1 MKQEWGASA
10 GGAYRTKRGIDQ
22 GILASLAIAL
32 LTLVIGAIVRSSVTE
47 AHAAGWEIR
56 VMEFVPK
63 AMEQA
68 SIPGAIIGIWQDGAT
83 PYVRA
88 FGVRDTATGEPMATD
103 LYMRIGSVTKT
114 FVTTAILQLV
124 DQGKVGLDDPIS
136 RYVPGVPN
144 GDAVSIRHLAAMR
157 SGLFDYSDVT
167 QAAMPDNQE
176 RRYTPQDLLEI
187 IVQHPPDFPADTKFD
202 YNNSNTVLLGLVVEK
217 VSGQP
222 LDRYIDEHIVQAEHL
237 QHTLFPAD
245 AILPSPHAHGYT
257 KMPDGKIADGTD
269 WNPSWGW
276 AAGQMVSTVDD
287 LHIWARDLATGKL
300 LTPAAQ
306 REREKFQPAPSE
318 GDGALYGLGVEYQFG
333 WIGHN
338 GNITG
343 YQTYA
348 YYLPS
353 EKTTMVVMVN
363 SNADAVAVWNFVRG
377 IVKII
382 TPDHPWPA
390 PPSTE

>member
-1 MKQEWGASA
+1 MREESSAPKGGVDRGDGGTGRTISPPRITAALVILITALA
-10 GGAYRTKRGIDQ
+10 GGGEAAAQTAERDAKLTETIPKLMEQ
-22 GILASLAIAL
+22 AL
-32 LTLVIGAIVRSSVTE
+32 VPGAIVGVWKDGE
-47 AHAAGWEIR
+47 A
-56 VMEFVPK
+56 
-63 AMEQA
+63 
-68 SIPGAIIGIWQDGAT
+68 
-83 PYVRA
+83 PYVQA

-103 LYMRIGSVTKT
+103 LSMRIGSVTKT

-136 RYVPGVPN
+136 KHVPGVPN
-144 GDAVSIRHLAAMR
+144 GDAVTIRQLAGMR
-157 SGLFDYSDVT
+157 SGLFDYTDVT
-167 QAAMPDNQE
+167 QAAMPDDPQ
-176 RRYTPQDLLEI
+176 RQYTPQDLLEI
-187 IVQHPPDFPADTKFD
+187 ISQHPPVFPADTRFD

-217 VSGQP
+217 LSGQP
-222 LDRYIDEHIVQAEHL
+222 LDRYIDEHIVQPERL
-237 QHTLFPAD
+237 QHTVFPAD
-245 AILPSPHAHGYT
+245 ATLPSPHARGYT
-257 KMPDGKIADGTD
+257 KMPDGKIVDGTG

-287 LHIWARDLATGKL
+287 LHVWVRDLATGKL
-300 LTPAAQ
+300 LSLAAQ
-306 REREKFQPAPSE
+306 REREKFQIAPSE

-348 YYLPS
+348 YYLPF

-363 SNADAVAVWNFVRG
+363 SNADAVGVWNFVRD

-382 TPDHPWPA
+382 SPDHPWPA
-390 PPSTE
+390 PPSGP

>member
-1 MKQEWGASA
+1 MILITALA
-10 GGAYRTKRGIDQ
+10 GGGEAAAQTAERDAKLTETIPKLMEQ
-22 GILASLAIAL
+22 AL
-32 LTLVIGAIVRSSVTE
+32 VPGAIVGVWKDGE
-47 AHAAGWEIR
+47 A
-56 VMEFVPK
+56 
-63 AMEQA
+63 
-68 SIPGAIIGIWQDGAT
+68 
-83 PYVRA
+83 PYVQA

-103 LYMRIGSVTKT
+103 LSMRIGSVTKT

-136 RYVPGVPN
+136 KHVPGVPN
-144 GDAVSIRHLAAMR
+144 GDAVTIRQLAGMR
-157 SGLFDYSDVT
+157 SGLFDYTDVT
-167 QAAMPDNQE
+167 QAAMPDDPQ
-176 RRYTPQDLLEI
+176 RQYTPQDLLEI
-187 IVQHPPDFPADTKFD
+187 ISQHPPVFPADTRFD

-217 VSGQP
+217 LSGQP
-222 LDRYIDEHIVQAEHL
+222 LDRYIDEHIVQPERL
-237 QHTLFPAD
+237 QHTVFPAD
-245 AILPSPHAHGYT
+245 ATLPSPHARGYT
-257 KMPDGKIADGTD
+257 KMPDGKIVDGTG

-287 LHIWARDLATGKL
+287 LHVWVRDLATGKL
-300 LTPAAQ
+300 LSLAAQ
-306 REREKFQPAPSE
+306 REREKFQIAPSE

-348 YYLPS
+348 YYLPF

-363 SNADAVAVWNFVRG
+363 SNADAVGVWNFVRD

-382 TPDHPWPA
+382 SPDHPWPA
-390 PPSTE
+390 PPSGP

>member
-1 MKQEWGASA
+1 MKEEWEASA
-10 GGAYRTKRGIDQ
+10 GGAYRTKRGIGQ
-22 GILASLAIAL
+22 GILAPLAIAM
-32 LTLVIGAIVRSSVTE
+32 LTLLIGTIVRCSATE
-47 AHAAGWEIR
+47 AHAAVWDVR
-56 VMEFVPK
+56 LTEFVEK
-63 AMEQA
+63 AMEEA
-68 SIPGAIIGIWQDGAT
+68 STPGAIIGIWQDGAS

-103 LYMRIGSVTKT
+103 LHMRIGSVTKT

-124 DQGKVGLDDPIS
+124 DQGQVNLDDPIS
-136 RYVPGVPN
+136 KYVPGVPN
-144 GDAVSIRHLAAMR
+144 GDAVTLRQLAGMR

-167 QAAMPDNQE
+167 QAAMPDPKRQH
-176 RRYTPQDLLEI
+176 TPQDLLGI
-187 IVQHPPDFPADTKFD
+187 IVQHPPEFPADID
-202 YNNSNTVLLGLVVEK
+202 YNNTNTVLLGLVVEK

-222 LDRYIDEHIVQAEHL
+222 LNCYIEEHIARPGESQPHSLPNRCFSAVAARPRLYE
-237 QHTLFPAD
+237 D
-245 AILPSPHAHGYT
+245 A
-257 KMPDGKIADGTD
+257 DGKIVDGTD

-300 LTPAAQ
+300 LTPAAHC
-306 REREKFQPAPSE
+306 EREKFQPAPSE

-377 IVKII
+377 IAKII

-390 PPSTE
+390 PPSDE

>member
-1 MKQEWGASA
+1 MKEEWEASA
-10 GGAYRTKRGIDQ
+10 RGAYRTKCGIDQ
-22 GILASLAIAL
+22 GILAPLAIAL
-32 LTLVIGAIVRSSVTE
+32 TLLIGAIVRCSAME
-47 AHAAGWEIR
+47 AHAALWD
-56 VMEFVPK
+56 VPLTEFVEK
-63 AMEQA
+63 AMEEA
-68 SIPGAIIGIWQDGAT
+68 SIPGAIIGIWQDGEF

-88 FGVRDTATGEPMATD
+88 FGVRDTATGEPMAAD
-103 LYMRIGSVTKT
+103 LHMRIGSVTKT

-136 RYVPGVPN
+136 KYVPGVPN
-144 GDAVSIRHLAAMR
+144 GDAVTLRQLAGMR

-167 QAAMPDNQE
+167 QAAMPDDPK

-187 IVQHPPDFPADTKFD
+187 VVQHPPEFPADTKFD

-222 LDRYIDEHIVQAEHL
+222 LNRYIDEHIVQAEHL
-237 QHTLFPAD
+237 QHTVFPAD
-245 AILPSPHAHGYT
+245 ATLPSPHAHGYT
-257 KMPDGKIADGTD
+257 KTTDGKIVDATD

-306 REREKFQPAPSE
+306 REREKFQLAPSE

-353 EKTTMVVMVN
+353 EKATMVVMVN

-390 PPSTE
+390 PPSGE

>member
-1 MKQEWGASA
+1 
-10 GGAYRTKRGIDQ
+10 
-22 GILASLAIAL
+22 
-32 LTLVIGAIVRSSVTE
+32 
-47 AHAAGWEIR
+47 
-56 VMEFVPK
+56 
-63 AMEQA
+63 
-68 SIPGAIIGIWQDGAT
+68 
-83 PYVRA
+83 
-88 FGVRDTATGEPMATD
+88 
-103 LYMRIGSVTKT
+103 
-114 FVTTAILQLV
+114 
-124 DQGKVGLDDPIS
+124 
-136 RYVPGVPN
+136 
-144 GDAVSIRHLAAMR
+144 
-157 SGLFDYSDVT
+157 
-167 QAAMPDNQE
+167 MP
-176 RRYTPQDLLEI
+176 R
-187 IVQHPPDFPADTKFD
+187 TKFD
-202 YNNSNTVLLGLVVEK
+202 YNNTNTVLLGLVVEK

-222 LDRYIDEHIVQAEHL
+222 LNRYIEEHIARPENL
-237 QHTLFPAD
+237 SHTRFPTD
-245 AILPSPHAHGYT
+245 ASLPSPHAHGYT
-257 KMPDGKIADGTD
+257 KMPDGKIVDGTD

-363 SNADAVAVWNFVRG
+363 SNADAVAVLNFVRG

-390 PPSTE
+390 PPSDE